1 MQRKRKEAF
10 ILFGFDV
17 VEKEVQRILKKSPAI
32 DRRPFYT
39 KLSTHTHTHTQ
50 SNKSGRTF
58 FTKFVRSAPRP
69 VLLVSV
75 LPCARDS
82 AGYFYCKQT
91 PENNNKDNNATA
103 KLYTTTKTTTTTGNA
118 FRAIPVLL
126 ACLLP
131 CLAPHLFQITTGSA
145 TFFFF
150 FLTLLI
156 CTKPGRVSQRVFIL
170 ALFSSFV
177 ATMMQQ
183 HHGAFRICDAQQ
195 EIIIACSTADTVSN
209 RETVNRRGDRINTE
223 WHACNIAR

>member
-17 VEKEVQRILKKSPAI
+17 VEKEEVKRILKKSPAV

-39 KLSTHTHTHTQ
+39 KLSTHTHTHKVT
-50 SNKSGRTF
+50 SPVALFLPNSY
-58 FTKFVRSAPRP
+58 ALPRP

-82 AGYFYCKQT
+82 AGYFCCKQT

-150 FLTLLI
+150 FSL
-156 CTKPGRVSQRVFIL
+156 C
-170 ALFSSFV
+170 
-177 ATMMQQ
+177 
-183 HHGAFRICDAQQ
+183 
-195 EIIIACSTADTVSN
+195 
-209 RETVNRRGDRINTE
+209 
-223 WHACNIAR
+223 